1 MGWGV
6 STFRGSEALRC
17 VMCWAFVEAAWVE
30 VGPNGEQA
38 CAVALTGCDKR
49 IADRNFLRR
58 VLSLGEAEPLFVS
71 WRVVC
76 LDRSGMAMSKVESSD
91 HVPPDEVLFGE
102 PVFLLREAVCAFIQE
117 GTIHPNGCKD
127 AIHPPIEESANHPF
141 ECEEPTDSV
150 VEEHGIHPWGWEEDE
165 LFRLAHSP
173 EISEAEPDILFAA
186 GLSREAR
193 LVYILSNPF
202 WLLSLCGLILAIGG
216 FSLDLYLQ
224 NRPLSLDPPEASGA
238 RTVPQ
243 APRTRE
249 PSLSPPMQQLQQRIA
264 RIARDPLP
272 SPYRFLRETFAPK
285 SLPIQGDW
293 LKLQHEE
300 GQSFEEYKASQPV
313 RPSVQR
319 KVIYLQPLGEM
330 SAYHQRVVLQV
341 ARYMEA
347 FFCSRVVLR
356 PAWERLP
363 LPPWATREKPQG
375 NLQLH
380 TPYVLFHILKP
391 RLPKDAM
398 MLIALTQH
406 DLWPGM
412 GWSYVFGQASLSERV
427 GVWSMARY
435 GDPSHSPKAFQQLL
449 IRTLKTSLHEAGHI
463 LSLPHCIGHDCV
475 MNGSNHLEE
484 ADRHPAFLCP
494 HCMAKLCWNL
504 GCDPIRR
511 LEILRDLSR
520 QMGLSEI
527 EAQHSSALRL
537 LRPVSVRKQPPIGSH
552 K

>member
-1 MGWGV
+1 M
-6 STFRGSEALRC
+6 
-17 VMCWAFVEAAWVE
+17 
-30 VGPNGEQA
+30 
-38 CAVALTGCDKR
+38 
-49 IADRNFLRR
+49 
-58 VLSLGEAEPLFVS
+58 SLGEAKTLFVS
-71 WRVVC
+71 LRVVR

-91 HVPPDEVLFGE
+91 HFPPDEVSFGE
-102 PVFLLREAVCAFIQE
+102 PVFLSREAVCAPTKI
-117 GTIHPNGCKD
+117 GSIHPRGWKD
-127 AIHPPIEESANHPF
+127 LTHPPTAENTTPPSIEKSATYPKGWNEVNHPPTAENANHPLECDESARFSTEESA
-141 ECEEPTDSV
+141 
-150 VEEHGIHPWGWEEDE
+150 IHPWGWEEDE

-216 FSLDLYLQ
+216 VSLDLYLQ

-238 RTVPQ
+238 RTAPQ
-243 APRTRE
+243 APRSRE

-264 RIARDPLP
+264 RLSKDLLPPPYPPL
-272 SPYRFLRETFAPK
+272 RQLFVPK
-285 SLPIQGDW
+285 SLPVQGDW
-293 LKLQHEE
+293 LRLQHEE

-313 RPSVQR
+313 RPSAQR

-330 SAYHQRVVLQV
+330 SAHHRRVVLQV

-347 FFCSRVVLR
+347 FFCLRVVLR

-363 LPPWATREKPQG
+363 LPSWATREKPQG

-427 GVWSMARY
+427 GVWSMSRY

-504 GCDPIRR
+504 GCDPLRR
-511 LEILRDLSR
+511 LETLRDLSH
-520 QMGLSEI
+520 QMGISEL
-527 EAQHSSALRL
+527 EAHHSSALRL
-537 LRPVSVRKQPPIGSH
+537 LRSASALKPPPTGSHKQPPMDGG